1 MLVPDCLVAFSV
13 LTTVSSNF
21 TEEKTM
27 STESGDN
34 KLIGNFR
41 KLIDE
46 VSAEPAYDPAND
58 DLKTTTLEAQYTA
71 ADAAVNAVNASRAPN
86 KLAITDREDTFAG
99 LRPLAVRS
107 RNFLKA
113 SGAPAGVVD
122 DAETFIRKLAGGRK
136 SPKAKD
142 DPKTPKDESKEGAG
156 SGSASQMSYDNQVGN
171 FESYIEIVKNVST
184 YKPNEADLK
193 ITALSAFAAD
203 LTAKS
208 NAVSTTSA
216 ALNQA
221 RGKRDQLL
229 YLADDSIVN
238 TAKLAKAYVQAA
250 LGSQS
255 QLFKKIKGLKFVMSP
270 K

>member
-1 MLVPDCLVAFSV
+1 
-13 LTTVSSNF
+13 
-21 TEEKTM
+21 M

-34 KLIGNFR
+34 KLLGNFR

-46 VSAEPAYDPAND
+46 VSADPNYNPAND
-58 DLKTTTLEAQYTA
+58 KIKVTALEAQYTA
-71 ADAAVNAVNASRAPN
+71 SDAVVNGVAAARAPN
-86 KLAITDREDTFAG
+86 KLAITDRDDTFSG

-113 SGAPAGVVD
+113 SGAPQGVVD
-122 DAETFIRKLAGGRK
+122 DAETSIRKLSGGRK
-136 SPKAKD
+136 SPKVKD
-142 DPKTPKDESKEGAG
+142 DPKTPEDESKKG
-156 SGSASQMSYDNQVGN
+156 SSASQMSYENQIGN
-171 FESYIEIVKNVST
+171 FEAYIEIVKNVSA

-193 ITALSAFAAD
+193 VTALTAFAAD

-216 ALNQA
+216 TLNQA
-221 RGKRDQLL
+221 RGQRDQLL

-238 TAKLAKAYVQAA
+238 TARLVKAYVQAA

-255 QLFKKIKGLKFVMSP
+255 QLFKKIKGLKFVMSA

>member
-1 MLVPDCLVAFSV
+1 
-13 LTTVSSNF
+13 
-21 TEEKTM
+21 M
-27 STESGDN
+27 SESGDN
-34 KLIGNFR
+34 KVIGNFR

-46 VSAEPAYDPAND
+46 VSAEPSYDPSND
-58 DLKTTTLEAQYTA
+58 DLKTTALEAQYTA
-71 ADAAVNAVNASRAPN
+71 GDAAVNAVNAARAPN
-86 KLAITDREDTFAG
+86 KLAITDREEAFAG

-113 SGAPAGVVD
+113 SGAQKGVVD
-122 DAETFIRKLAGGRK
+122 DAETFIRKLGGGRK
-136 SPKAKD
+136 SPKLKD
-142 DPKTPKDESKEGAG
+142 DPATPQNEVAQGGAG

-171 FESYIEIVKNVST
+171 FESHIEIVKNVSA

-193 ITALSAFAAD
+193 VTALTAFAAD

-216 ALNQA
+216 ALDQA
-221 RGKRDQLL
+221 RGVRDQLL
-229 YLADDSIVN
+229 YLADNSVVN
-238 TAKLAKAYVQAA
+238 TARLVKNYVQSA
-250 LGSQS
+250 LGTAS